1 MIADKND
8 PRYKKLR
15 DYLKEERIKRG
26 LLQSDLAEKLGVHQ
40 QMISKIESGERR
52 IDVVEFICLA
62 EAIGIGTQDAMRILE
77 KS

>member
-52 IDVVEFICLA
+52 IDVVEFICIA
-62 EAIGIGTQDAMRILE
+62 EAIGSDVYDAIPRLTIV
-77 KS
+77 

>member
-15 DYLKEERIKRG
+15 EYLKEERIKHG

-52 IDVVEFICLA
+52 IDVVELICIA
-62 EAIGIGTQDAMRILE
+62 GAIGIDLQEAVLKAS